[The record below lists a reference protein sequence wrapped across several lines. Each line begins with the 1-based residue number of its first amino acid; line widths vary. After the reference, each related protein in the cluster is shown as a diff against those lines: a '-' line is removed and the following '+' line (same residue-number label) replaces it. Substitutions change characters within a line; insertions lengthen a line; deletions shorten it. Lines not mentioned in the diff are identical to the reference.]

1 MSGITLG
8 LDIVIIVMLGATIF
22 YAVRLSKH
30 LSVFRSNC
38 GEMERL
44 IRELSTQITRAQ
56 EGITV
61 LDEMSS
67 TQGENLRKLIAKA
80 QGLCDEL
87 EIMTEAGDFMAG
99 RLETLAERNR
109 EIAENMGQN
118 ALNAVYPSQRE
129 MAKPKKPEPKKP
141 EKITSFE
148 DALPRAS
155 RERVIPSMNSGD
167 SGMDAGADTP
177 FTIRDPDYETEG
189 DSSTGEG
196 DDAYLSKAER
206 ELMAALRN
214 HKK

>member
-1 MSGITLG
+1 MSGMMLG
-8 LDIVIIVMLGATIF
+8 LDIIIIGMLGATIF

-30 LSVFRSNC
+30 LSVFRSNR

-67 TQGENLRKLIAKA
+67 TQGDDLRKLIAKA

-87 EIMTEAGDFMAG
+87 EIMTQAGDSMAG

-109 EIAENMGQN
+109 EIADSMGQS
-118 ALNAVYPSQRE
+118 ALNTVYPGQRE
-129 MAKPKKPEPKKP
+129 TPQREIPRTKSKAESKKS

-148 DALPRAS
+148 EALPRAS
-155 RERVIPSMNSGD
+155 KERVIPSMESPSAPAFN
-167 SGMDAGADTP
+167 
-177 FTIRDPDYETEG
+177 IRDPDYETES
-189 DSSTGEG
+189 DKPEGED
-196 DDAYLSKAER
+196 DDAFLSKAER